1 MKVLNLFYNNYLLF
15 SKGLAMQNS
24 LPFRAI
30 VSDLDGT
37 LLNPHHKVG
46 DFTIEILQ
54 KLAQQGVD
62 IFLAT
67 GRNYPDVKH
76 IVNRINLADA
86 MLITS
91 NGARTNKLSGEVL
104 SSHYLPE
111 NLAFELM
118 NVDFDEEKI
127 CLNTYQGDDWFINKD
142 IPELK
147 QFYAESGYCYNVVD
161 FYHHH
166 GRETEKVCYI
176 ARDPDDLN
184 QLEQYILQ
192 EYGTFVQSAR
202 SLPYCLEIMRKGVCK
217 ATALEKLVK
226 LKGYTMAD
234 CIAFGDGFN
243 DVEMLESV
251 GKGCLMANADPKL
264 KAQLPENEVIGFNK
278 DEAVAHYLKSLFN
291 L

>member
-1 MKVLNLFYNNYLLF
+1 
-15 SKGLAMQNS
+15 MQNS

-37 LLNPHHKVG
+37 LLNAHHKVG

-76 IVNRINLADA
+76 IVSRINLDDA

-91 NGARTNKLSGEVL
+91 NGARTNKLSGEML
-104 SSHYLPE
+104 SNNYLPE
-111 NLAFELM
+111 NIAFELM
-118 NVDFDEEKI
+118 NVDFDEERI
-127 CLNTYQGDDWFINKD
+127 CLNSYQGDDWFINKD
-142 IPELK
+142 IPALK
-147 QFYAESGYCYNVVD
+147 DFYIESGYCYQVVD
-161 FYHHH
+161 FSCHH
-166 GRETEKVCYI
+166 GRQTEKVCYVSRE
-176 ARDPDDLN
+176 ADDLN
-184 QLEQYILQ
+184 ELEQHIFQ
-192 EYGTFVQSAR
+192 KYGTSVQVAR
-202 SLPYCLEIMRKGVCK
+202 SLPYCLEITNQGICK
-217 ATALEKLVK
+217 ATALEQLVQ

-243 DVEMLESV
+243 DVEMLASV
-251 GKGCLMANADPKL
+251 GKGCVMGNAEPKL
-264 KAQLPENEVIGFNK
+264 KAQLSDNEVIGFNK
-278 DEAVAHYLKSLFN
+278 DEAVAHYLKVLFN